1 MSKQFAC
8 ALTHVRHESY
18 FLEKW
23 IAHYGAIVGRDNLY
37 VVIDGDDW
45 EPEVDLTGI
54 KTEILLDAPR
64 RRIQND
70 RFMAK
75 EMSSRANALRKSY
88 ANVIRGDCD
97 EYVVID
103 PEAGLDWPA
112 ALEELGEDGY
122 MFALG
127 IDVVQAAAETGA
139 VMRDQPILGQR
150 RFGYVADTY
159 TKPFV
164 ISRWNNWAGGA
175 HRLLNRPVRM
185 SAHFVLF
192 HLALADQRLAQDRLA
207 ARGGAGQ
214 HPSFVGHQT
223 DRLNT
228 IGGAELSL
236 GRLDYLEACAIAQAQ
251 FPVEPD
257 GSPAKR
263 PRRSTDPRAGERGL
277 PVCVPDRFF
286 GLV

>member
-1 MSKQFAC
+1 MAKEFAC
-8 ALTHVRHESY
+8 ALTHVRHEGY

-23 IAHYGAIVGRDNLY
+23 IAHYGAIVGRENLY

-45 EPEVDLTGI
+45 EPEVDLSGI
-54 KTEILLDAPR
+54 KTEILRDAPR

-70 RFMAK
+70 RFMAH
-75 EMSSRANALRKSY
+75 EMSTRANGLRKSY
-88 ANVIRGDCD
+88 AHVIRGDCD

-103 PEAGLDWPA
+103 PETGLNWPE
-112 ALEELGEDGY
+112 ALHELGEDGY
-122 MFALG
+122 IFALG
-127 IDVVQAAAETGA
+127 VDVVQAREELDA
-139 VMRDQPILGQR
+139 VARDRPLLGQR

-175 HRLLNRPVRM
+175 HRLLNRSVRI
-185 SAHFVLF
+185 SRHFVLF
-192 HLALADQRLAQDRLA
+192 HMALADRHLAEERLA
-207 ARGGAGQ
+207 ARGGTAQ

-228 IGGAELSL
+228 IGDDGQSKE
-236 GRLDYLEACAIAQAQ
+236 RLAFPEACAIAHAH
-251 FPVEPD
+251 FPVEAD

-263 PRRSTDPRAGERGL
+263 PRKSSDPRAGERGL
-277 PVCVPDRFF
+277 PVGIPDRFF